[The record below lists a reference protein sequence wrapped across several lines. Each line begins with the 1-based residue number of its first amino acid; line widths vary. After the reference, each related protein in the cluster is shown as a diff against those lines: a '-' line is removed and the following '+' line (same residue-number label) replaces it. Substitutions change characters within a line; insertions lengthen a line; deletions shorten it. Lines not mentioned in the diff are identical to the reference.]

1 MTRRLPPDDV
11 MLPDARPS
19 AAVVVPFAPKFPGD
33 ETVSAPLPPPLP
45 ASSQLDSVFLSPA
58 GDVLRGGQVPGLA
71 EAAAYAVQMAEL
83 LGEFLGLESFRS
95 LEARFEDAQLLIAR
109 APDGAIA
116 ARRARP
122 AGALDHLKPEIGL

>member
-1 MTRRLPPDDV
+1 MPSLP
-11 MLPDARPS
+11 
-19 AAVVVPFAPKFPGD
+19 
-33 ETVSAPLPPPLP
+33 
-45 ASSQLDSVFLSPA
+45 
-58 GDVLRGGQVPGLA
+58 

-95 LEARFEDAQLLIAR
+95 LEARFDDAQILIAR

-116 ARRARP
+116 ARRAKP

>member
-1 MTRRLPPDDV
+1 MIRKTPPDDGL
-11 MLPDARPS
+11 LPHARPS
-19 AAVVVPFAPKFPGD
+19 ASTVVPFAAKPAGD
-33 ETVSAPLPPPLP
+33 ETLSPPPSLS
-45 ASSQLDSVFLSPA
+45 ASSQLDSVFLSPG

-83 LGEFLGLESFRS
+83 LGDFLGLEGFRS

-122 AGALDHLKPEIGL
+122 AGALDHLKAEIGL